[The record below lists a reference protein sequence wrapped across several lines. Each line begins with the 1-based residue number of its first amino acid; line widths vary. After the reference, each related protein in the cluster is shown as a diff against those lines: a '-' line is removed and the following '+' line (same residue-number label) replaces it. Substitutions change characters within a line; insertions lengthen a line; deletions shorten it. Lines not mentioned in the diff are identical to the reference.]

1 MGCWTSQAFHWLRVC
16 AFPGWGTKIPHALG
30 WQNFNASDTSCQDIL
45 QKRFSNFSSQAWN
58 EKVVIFHTF
67 SSVRY

>member
-30 WQNFNASDTSCQDIL
+30 CGERKKIIRIKIKIKKIL
-45 QKRFSNFSSQAWN
+45 WD
-58 EKVVIFHTF
+58 VVA
-67 SSVRY
+67 